1 MRIFRTILVGMILA
15 VAIIPLPGHT
25 ASAPSPADP
34 AAAEQTAPPAVTPT
48 APEADTAPATPATPA
63 PAADAPGTPPAAQPP
78 AATPVSDSSLVPVA
92 APSADAGAKPIEVV
106 QNGEL
111 KLKLNF
117 QDAPVQTILEYLS
130 ETVGLTIMSDEPIS
144 TSRITVISRQPITL
158 GHAIALINSMLKDK
172 GLTAIL
178 QGKTLRVIPLSKAP
192 VDSGTPVRIVR
203 DPNLVEP
210 SDSVATYIIP
220 ISHITAAGLVQNLQ
234 GLLTESAQLT
244 PNAEGNAL
252 IITDTAANVR
262 RLMQIVA
269 ALDTHMATVTE
280 IRVWRLYNAD
290 ATSTA
295 ALINTIFQ
303 QQAQGGRGGFGS
315 RGGFGGSGG
324 VNPFQMMMQMRG
336 GMGGPG
342 GGMGGGPRGQMGGPR
357 GQLDES
363 SGPLGGRLGGGGLG
377 GGIGRG
383 MGDGIGV
390 TMAGAMGGLRGGRG
404 GQQGGSGQQ
413 GAGNVN
419 AQVVAAADTQT
430 NSVVVRGPAE
440 ALDLVDKVI
449 KALDET
455 VRQGRHGPSLPAS
468 LRRCLEH
475 GGCHQ
480 SALRPAIFFF
490 PLREPGRSQRRH
502 GRHGWS
508 SYDLPGTLR
517 RTSGRQRQP
526 GWQPLDGRGHGRGR

>member
-25 ASAPSPADP
+25 ASAPSPAGP
-34 AAAEQTAPPAVTPT
+34 AAAEQTAPPAVTPA
-48 APEADTAPATPATPA
+48 APETGTAPATPATPA
-63 PAADAPGTPPAAQPP
+63 SEAGTPPATPP
-78 AATPVSDSSLVPVA
+78 AAAAACRDTGRDVVTCPGSLSGAAGSD
-92 APSADAGAKPIEVV
+92 AKPIEVV
-106 QNGEL
+106 KNGVL

-130 ETVGLTIMSDEPIS
+130 EAVGLTIMSDEPIS

-158 GHAIALINSMLKDK
+158 DHALALINSMLKDK

-295 ALINTIFQ
+295 SSDQHDLSA
-303 QQAQGGRGGFGS
+303 AGSERWPRWVRGS
-315 RGGFGGSGG
+315 R
-324 VNPFQMMMQMRG
+324 R
-336 GMGGPG
+336 
-342 GGMGGGPRGQMGGPR
+342 
-357 GQLDES
+357 
-363 SGPLGGRLGGGGLG
+363 
-377 GGIGRG
+377 
-383 MGDGIGV
+383 
-390 TMAGAMGGLRGGRG
+390 
-404 GQQGGSGQQ
+404 
-413 GAGNVN
+413 
-419 AQVVAAADTQT
+419 
-430 NSVVVRGPAE
+430 
-440 ALDLVDKVI
+440 
-449 KALDET
+449 
-455 VRQGRHGPSLPAS
+455 
-468 LRRCLEH
+468 LRR
-475 GGCHQ
+475 
-480 SALRPAIFFF
+480 
-490 PLREPGRSQRRH
+490 QRRC
-502 GRHGWS
+502 
-508 SYDLPGTLR
+508 
-517 RTSGRQRQP
+517 
-526 GWQPLDGRGHGRGR
+526 